1 MFRNNKFQCFKHLYN
16 LFEYFQ
22 NKGIDSNSIL
32 LKCQNRN
39 GSIKDQQ
46 FLSRG
51 SNKLYS
57 SHREKKK
64 VPLCEMFEFSG
75 SLSSPMLSILPQKLK
90 IIAYRG
96 SSTIPPSYKLE
107 LICQYEITSIDTNSS
122 ITDDLGVRDQPLF
135 FFCFLCKTLPK
146 RLILNEVHIYMFKL
160 KKKGTR
166 TRCDIYLK

>member
-32 LKCQNRN
+32 LKRQNRN

-57 SHREKKK
+57 LRREKKK

-75 SLSSPMLSILPQKLK
+75 SLSSPMLSILK

-96 SSTIPPSYKLE
+96 SSTIPPSCKLE

-122 ITDDLGVRDQPLF
+122 ITDDLGVRDQPLVF
-135 FFCFLCKTLPK
+135 FVFCAKHYQ
-146 RLILNEVHIYMFKL
+146 R
-160 KKKGTR
+160 
-166 TRCDIYLK
+166 D

>member
-32 LKCQNRN
+32 LKRQNRN

-57 SHREKKK
+57 LHREKKK

-75 SLSSPMLSILPQKLK
+75 SLSSPMLSILSQKLK
-90 IIAYRG
+90 IIACRG
-96 SSTIPPSYKLE
+96 SSTIPPSCKLE

-122 ITDDLGVRDQPLF
+122 ITDDLGVRDQPLVF
-135 FFCFLCKTLPK
+135 FVFCAKHYQ
-146 RLILNEVHIYMFKL
+146 RY
-160 KKKGTR
+160 
-166 TRCDIYLK
+166 